1 MANGYNG
8 LAAYAFTVDRDF
20 NAETA
25 EDRELYV
32 QFYDFKN
39 HKTYVPVK
47 VAGEITLH
55 DINIPDRQ
63 KSGYE
68 IYDFTEAV
76 EVAQPKL
83 IRSEGSTWL
92 FWRENNDGLRYL
104 NISELLNAKVSDDSY
119 SDYEGRPEEEIGDIA
134 ESNVRYALRDDG
146 TLDPAYT
153 LNVQKVDF
161 GSYTTSGELNVT
173 DYQIITDAD
182 DNLYVVWT
190 DTTLDTVYNE
200 DIDEYVK
207 KSSVEI
213 YATARIREAD
223 LAETHDGRTAQ
234 PVRWSKPY
242 RLTRDGM
249 YHDGVSIALA
259 DDGGL
264 IIVHNQYDM
273 LLADTP
279 EEQEKMVLEGRAG
292 WKEVDGETYLVGSPY
307 YPSESDLMITRC
319 APVGSLEATIFEYS
333 DDSPMPGDEITVKA
347 VVENTGLTAAYGCDV
362 DFYAVKDGMQVGGPV
377 HTIHSDEIVMVNS
390 AKETSFKWTVPA
402 EGADGYGFMTV
413 ISERKADGS
422 FYAEPVESFSDPFR
436 TAPQYEITVDRF
448 EQNGDAFDVEYTVT
462 NTGNAP
468 APDGMRADLY
478 LKALYGDLEEDY
490 GMDDDLLV
498 EEDISGLAAGET
510 RTVKRAVTLPAT
522 VFRLSGY
529 DAVQGIVE
537 DERDLPYESTDQF
550 FIHMKTPMNLSLNG
564 GNSVTVA
571 AGDTISLPA
580 DYDSNA
586 FIRDSETVLYT
597 VDDPSVAM
605 VDRDGRVIGVS
616 SGTTTLTATMISSG
630 QSVSIELTVTA
641 SNVIEAGLDAPT
653 IVDRDTLIVP
663 VSLSEDLTD
672 RDADAVELTLAFNGD
687 VLELDVDSLPD
698 GVTYD
703 PATKTLT
710 VPVSCFEALNA
721 SGLVFDIKAAAQ
733 RASDYIV
740 EILYAKALDE
750 NGNEAVGV
758 VVSVTN
764 PEPDPGRQDDSDET
778 ADPFLPEEP
787 ILPADPREPDVPDDP
802 TAPSVPGDPGESET
816 DGTAAELPGTL
827 YGSFSDLLP
836 DAWYRDA
843 VEWALENGVMNGTGN
858 GKFEPDKATT
868 RAMIVTMLWRMEGEP
883 APGKRSGFTDV
894 PGDTWYTDAVAWAA
908 ENGIVLG
915 YDAETFGPND
925 PVTREQFVTILFRYA
940 RIRGIDTS
948 AYDSLDAFVDADT
961 VSGWALDAFRWAVGA
976 GIIKGV
982 SPTLLSPKTEATRAQ
997 VAAMLM
1003 RFSRLGAVST
1013 ALLRPDNVR
1022 IAVN

>member
-1 MANGYNG
+1 MYDHENSAFQSAEQEANFLTKYGGQRFLATSFHGLTDPPIYDLTVANGYNG
-8 LAAYAFTVDRDF
+8 LAAYAFTADRDF
-20 NAETA
+20 NAETT

-92 FWRENNDGLRYL
+92 FWRENNDGLWYL
-104 NISELLNAKVSDDSY
+104 NISELLTAKVSDDNY
-119 SDYEGRPEEEIGDIA
+119 SDYEGYSEDQIGEIA
-134 ESNVRYALRDDG
+134 ASNVRYALRDDG

-161 GSYTTSGELNVT
+161 GSYTTSDELSIT

-190 DTTLDTVYNE
+190 DTTLDKVYNE
-200 DIDEYVK
+200 EIDEEVS

-223 LAETHDGRTAQ
+223 LAETNDVGTAQ

-242 RLTRDGM
+242 RLTRDSK

-279 EEQEKMVLEGRAG
+279 EEQEKMALEGRAG

-307 YPSESDLMITRC
+307 YPSETSLMITRC

-362 DFYAVKDGMQVGGPV
+362 DFYAVKDGMKVGGPV
-377 HTIHSDEIVMVNS
+377 HSIHSDEIVMVNS

-402 EGADGYGFMTV
+402 EGADGYGFMAV

-422 FYAEPVESFSDPFR
+422 FYAEPVESFSDPFV
-436 TAPQYEITVDRF
+436 TTPQYELTVDRF

-478 LKALYGDLEEDY
+478 LKALYGDLKDVY

-510 RTVKRAVTLPAT
+510 RTVKRSVTLPAT

-529 DAVQGIVE
+529 DAVQAIVE
-537 DERDLPYESTDQF
+537 DERDMPYVSTNQF
-550 FIHMKTPMNLSLNG
+550 FINMKTPMNLSLNG
-564 GNSVTVA
+564 GKSA
-571 AGDTISLPA
+571 AVKAGNTIDLPA

-597 VDDPSVAM
+597 VDDPTVAA
-605 VDRDGRVIGVS
+605 VDKDGRVTGFS

-630 QSVSIELTVTA
+630 QSVSIPVTVLEGDDTQTNTIEVAAGNPAELG
-641 SNVIEAGLDAPT
+641 NDQIH
-653 IVDRDTLIVP
+653 VP
-663 VSLSEDLTD
+663 
-672 RDADAVELTLAFNGD
+672 LTLTENLADDTVKSVEVKLDFNSD
-687 VLELDVDSLPD
+687 ELEPDTDALPE
-698 GVTYD
+698 GVSYD
-703 PATKTLT
+703 PQTKTLT
-710 VPVSCFEALNA
+710 VPVVLFGKLSAA
-721 SGLVFDIKAAAQ
+721 GLTFKAKAASAEPS
-733 RASDYIV
+733 ALSVKIAEVTPVDSSGNAV
-740 EILYAKALDE
+740 ETVD
-750 NGNEAVGV
+750 
-758 VVSVTN
+758 VSVTN
-764 PEPDPGRQDDSDET
+764 PSGEINPYYPNFPFYPGGQT
-778 ADPFLPEEP
+778 GPFGPNTPFFPPVLPEKPNPVPEK
-787 ILPADPREPDVPDDP
+787 PAEEIPVSE
-802 TAPSVPGDPGESET
+802 APS
-816 DGTAAELPGTL
+816 AEPAP
-827 YGSFSDLLP
+827 SDKSGYADFADLTSG
-836 DAWYRDA
+836 AWYEESVR
-843 VEWALENGVMNGTGN
+843 WALDNGIMNGTGPN
-858 GKFEPDKATT
+858 TFAPDLTTT
-868 RAMIVTMLWRMEGEP
+868 RAMVVTMLWRMEGEP
-883 APGKRSGFTDV
+883 LPWSDSAFDDV
-894 PGDTWYTDAVAWAA
+894 ASDTWYSGAVAWAA
-908 ENGIVLG
+908 ENGIVTG
-915 YDAETFGPND
+915 YDADTFGPND
-925 PVTREQFVTILFRYA
+925 PV
-940 RIRGIDTS
+940 
-948 AYDSLDAFVDADT
+948 
-961 VSGWALDAFRWAVGA
+961 
-976 GIIKGV
+976 
-982 SPTLLSPKTEATRAQ
+982 TRAQ

-1003 RFSRLGAVST
+1003 RFTGLARKGSGEAQEAASGSVSLT
-1013 ALLRPDNVR
+1013 PFRAADRMKNTE
-1022 IAVN
+1022 N